1 MGVEKLLITSAEFC
15 NFGIIIEIQDKMETL
30 HELLLKRRSIRRY
43 TDEPV
48 SAEDVKLIFE
58 AGLLAP
64 TSKSSRSWQFVAVED
79 PDMLSRLAQCKP
91 MGAAP
96 VERCKLAIV
105 VLGSP
110 ELSDPWIEDAS
121 IAAAYMQL
129 QAEDLGLG
137 SCWIQVR
144 GRFTA
149 DDIPS
154 EEYVQQLLGIPETL
168 SVLCILT
175 FGHKNEERKSVDP
188 SKLLWEK
195 VHIGQWKPTE

>member
-1 MGVEKLLITSAEFC
+1 MESFHKLALS
-15 NFGIIIEIQDKMETL
+15 
-30 HELLLKRRSIRRY
+30 RRSIRRY
-43 TDEPV
+43 TGQ
-48 SAEDVKLIFE
+48 SINAEDVKLILE

-64 TSKSSRSWQFVAVED
+64 TSKSSRSWQFVCVED
-79 PDMLSRLAQCKP
+79 PDMLTRLAECKP

-96 VERCKLAIV
+96 VSRCKLAIV
-105 VLGSP
+105 VAGNP

-149 DDIPS
+149 DGIPS
-154 EEYVQQLLGIPETL
+154 EEYVQELLGMPGEL
-168 SVLCILT
+168 PVECILT
-175 FGHKNEERKSVDP
+175 FGYKDEIRREVDP
-188 SKLLWEK
+188 SKLLWER
-195 VHIGQWKPTE
+195 VHIGKWTPRD